1 LVEAALNGKKRSLQK
16 KRKEGSMLWW
26 VVDGVIGGDWR
37 TLATL
42 LVVVSLIITLVV
54 LLIT

>member
-26 VVDGVIGGDWR
+26 VVDGVLDGNWR

-42 LVVVSLIITLVV
+42 LIVVSLIITLVV

>member
-1 LVEAALNGKKRSLQK
+1 
-16 KRKEGSMLWW
+16 MLWW
-26 VVDGVIGGDWR
+26 VVDGVLDGDWR

-54 LLIT
+54 LLII